1 MHNLALFAQVAL
13 LILLAPIF
21 ARTLKLPVA
30 VVEIV
35 LGAFLAWFGFVD
47 IDNGIFRNIAEI
59 GFFYL
64 MFLAG
69 LEIEIKKFLNLK
81 ESFFARVSIYFG
93 SLYGMSVFAYFI
105 FDLSLVYIVA
115 IPTVS
120 LGMIM
125 ALINDHGR
133 EQKWLDM
140 ALLVGAFGELLSI
153 AVLVIFDAAI
163 NHGLGLEFYKSIA
176 ILLLVLSAS
185 YYLFR
190 ALNIVLWWFP
200 ELGKIIMPE
209 KDNMSQDI
217 RVSMAFFFV
226 FIGIMQYLG
235 IDMVL
240 GSFIAGVFLGNL
252 FSHKVELPHT
262 LNTIGFGFLIP
273 LFFIY
278 IGSTLDLNTLF
289 TEEII
294 LKSLFIVALMVITRI
309 VSVFLAYKKYW
320 SISEGLLFALS
331 SSMPLTLLIAIV
343 TIAMKNNIIDINEYY
358 SFIFAAVLEAL
369 IFMVVINFVMKSY
382 RLPLKKKPQE

>member
-1 MHNLALFAQVAL
+1 MHNLALFSQVAL

-30 VVEIV
+30 VVEII
-35 LGAFLAWFGFVD
+35 LGTFLAWYGFVD
-47 IDNGIFRNIAEI
+47 DDDDIFRNIAEI

-81 ESFFARVSIYFG
+81 ESFFARASIYFI
-93 SLYGMSVFAYFI
+93 SLYILSIMAYFV
-105 FDLSLVYIVA
+105 FNLSLVYMVA

-153 AVLVIFDAAI
+153 AILVLFDAAI
-163 NHGLGLEFYKSIA
+163 NHGVGLEFYKSIA
-176 ILLLVLSAS
+176 ILVFILLVS
-185 YYLFR
+185 YYLFK
-190 ALNIVLWWFP
+190 ALNMLIWWFP
-200 ELGKIIMPE
+200 ELRKIIMPE

-217 RVSMAFFFV
+217 RVSMAFFFI
-226 FIGIMQYLG
+226 FIAVMQYLG

-278 IGSTLDLNTLF
+278 IGSTLDLHTLF
-289 TEEII
+289 TEEI
-294 LKSLFIVALMVITRI
+294 LYKSFFIVMLMLLARVISTFI
-309 VSVFLAYKKYW
+309 AYGKHW
-320 SISEGLLFALS
+320 SIQESLLFALS

-343 TIAMKNNIIDINEYY
+343 TIAMKNSVIDINEYY
-358 SFIFAAVLEAL
+358 FFIFAAVLEAL
-369 IFMVVINFVMKSY
+369 IFMVVINFSMKKY
-382 RLPLKKKPQE
+382 KLPSKKKPQE

>member
-1 MHNLALFAQVAL
+1 
-13 LILLAPIF
+13 
-21 ARTLKLPVA
+21 
-30 VVEIV
+30 VVEII
-35 LGAFLAWFGFVD
+35 LGTFLAWFGLVD
-47 IDNGIFRNIAEI
+47 VDDDIFRNIAEI

-81 ESFFARVSIYFG
+81 ESFFTRASIYFV
-93 SLYGMSVFAYFI
+93 SLYGISVLAYFI

-133 EQKWLDM
+133 DQKWLDM
-140 ALLVGAFGELLSI
+140 ALLVGAFGELVSI
-153 AVLVIFDAAI
+153 AFLVMFDVTI
-163 NHGLGLEFYKSIA
+163 NHGIGFEFYRSIG
-176 ILLLVLSAS
+176 ILLLILAVS
-185 YYLFR
+185 YYLFK
-190 ALNIVLWWFP
+190 ALNMVLWWFP
-200 ELGKIIMPE
+200 ELRKIIMPE
-209 KDNMSQDI
+209 KDNMSQDV

-226 FIGIMQYLG
+226 FIAIMQYLG

-252 FSHKVELPHT
+252 FSHKIELPHT

-289 TEEII
+289 TQEI
-294 LKSLFIVALMVITRI
+294 LYKSFFIVTLMVLARI
-309 VSVFLAYKKYW
+309 ISTLIAYGKFW
-320 SISEGLLFALS
+320 SIKESFVFAIS
-331 SSMPLTLLIAIV
+331 SSMPLTLLIAIA
-343 TIAMKNNIIDINEYY
+343 TIAMKNNIIGINEYY

-369 IFMVVINFVMKSY
+369 LFMVLINFVMKKY
-382 RLPLKKKPQE
+382 EFPLKKKPQE

>member
-1 MHNLALFAQVAL
+1 MHNLALFSQVAL

-30 VVEIV
+30 VVEII
-35 LGAFLAWFGFVD
+35 LGTFLAWFGLVD
-47 IDNGIFRNIAEI
+47 VDDDIFRNIAEI

-81 ESFFARVSIYFG
+81 ESFFTRASIYFV
-93 SLYGMSVFAYFI
+93 SLYGISVLAYFI

-133 EQKWLDM
+133 DQKWLDM
-140 ALLVGAFGELLSI
+140 ALLVGAFGELVSI
-153 AVLVIFDAAI
+153 AFLVMFDVTI
-163 NHGLGLEFYKSIA
+163 NHGIGFEFYRSIG
-176 ILLLVLSAS
+176 ILLLILAVS
-185 YYLFR
+185 YYLFK
-190 ALNIVLWWFP
+190 ALNMVLWWFP
-200 ELGKIIMPE
+200 ELRKIIMPE

-226 FIGIMQYLG
+226 FIAIMQYLG

-252 FSHKVELPHT
+252 FSHKIELPHT

-289 TEEII
+289 TQEI
-294 LKSLFIVALMVITRI
+294 LYKSFFIVTLMVLARI
-309 VSVFLAYKKYW
+309 ISTLIAYGKFW
-320 SISEGLLFALS
+320 SIKESFVFAIS
-331 SSMPLTLLIAIV
+331 SSMPLTLLIAIA

-369 IFMVVINFVMKSY
+369 LFMILINLVMKRY
-382 RLPLKKKPQE
+382 KFPLKKKPQE